1 MNQIYQVNKDF
12 DFSKLTLA
20 NPNGLQGGAY
30 FTKLKMDNGPLYV
43 QMPRSLSKQG
53 IVKTE
58 KKMYCDLLFT
68 NDDMQVIEW
77 TLGLEE
83 RIQDII
89 FEKRHLWFQSDLDLD
104 DIQSSFN
111 SSLRS
116 YKGNK
121 CLIRTNIVTPKHINY
136 RPNIQI
142 FDEEEK
148 EKSVEEITGSS
159 PMITILEVT
168 GVRFTSRNFQ
178 LELVLKQIMI
188 LDNKPIFNNCLFK
201 RENKTGE
208 ENKLEE
214 GLKIPITKNK
224 DKDETLEKDGD
235 LEIFSDTSSDDAVS
249 KTEKV
254 NSGSEVVTVETLQ
267 ETDKKEDEQSVATD
281 VDVDV
286 DVGDSVS
293 IEDIVTANNDTNEKV
308 KAVIADGAADGDLID
323 ASVNVKEKNIVG
335 ENEEK
340 NAESLENSLEKS
352 VEQPLEESHIESIE
366 NADSETLGKS
376 MSKDVENISLD
387 LQEIDIGGYEDL
399 GNDTSVSLKK
409 PNEVFLEI
417 YKEAK
422 EKAKVARRT
431 AIQAYLEAKK
441 IKKTYLLDNYI
452 DSESDSES
460 DFINVFEEEIME
472 QVDNEND
479 SDAES
484 QKQVEDVSEQSQ

>member
-30 FTKLKMDNGPLYV
+30 FTKLKMDNGPLYI

-68 NDDMQVIEW
+68 NDDTEVIEW
-77 TLGLEE
+77 ILGLEE

-89 FEKRHLWFQSDLDLD
+89 YEKRNLWFQSDLDLD

-142 FDEEEK
+142 FDEDEK

-159 PMITILEVT
+159 PIITILEVT

-178 LELVLKQIMI
+178 LELVLKQIMM
-188 LDNKPIFNNCLFK
+188 LENKPIFNNCLFK
-201 RENKTGE
+201 RADKTGQENKV
-208 ENKLEE
+208 EE
-214 GLKIPITKNK
+214 GLKIPITKNSDK
-224 DKDETLEKDGD
+224 DKTLEKDED
-235 LEIFSDTSSDDAVS
+235 LETFSDSSVDDTVS
-249 KTEKV
+249 KTENV
-254 NSGSEVVTVETLQ
+254 NAGSEVVKVETI
-267 ETDKKEDEQSVATD
+267 EESDKTEESQSVS
-281 VDVDV
+281 VDKD
-286 DVGDSVS
+286 DSVS
-293 IEDIVTANNDTNEKV
+293 VKDDVATINDTNENIETDIV
-308 KAVIADGAADGDLID
+308 NTAQDNSGDNSGD
-323 ASVNVKEKNIVG
+323 
-335 ENEEK
+335 NEEK
-340 NAESLENSLEKS
+340 DDTDENQEKNTESLEKP
-352 VEQPLEESHIESIE
+352 VEQPLEEQQIETSE
-366 NADSETLGKS
+366 DADSETLGKS

-399 GNDTSVSLKK
+399 GNDSSVSLKK

-422 EKAKVARRT
+422 EKARVARRT

-460 DFINVFEEEIME
+460 DFINDFEEELME
-472 QVDNEND
+472 QVDNEHE
-479 SDAES
+479 SDGES
-484 QKQVEDVSEQSQ
+484 AKIGEGVSE